1 MKKTTYFISS
11 RWRNR
16 DLVLSLVKA
25 LREKRQKVFSFFEN
39 PYNSD
44 AANDDP
50 EEVMK
55 KWEAM
60 PNWRQEKIVRQIFE
74 EDMRCIRKSD
84 AVILLLPSGIS
95 AHVEIG
101 FAHGLNK
108 KCILV
113 GKPEKT
119 ESAYMI
125 FDETYDTIEDFLS
138 SIN

>member
-1 MKKTTYFISS
+1 MKKGTYFISS

-16 DLVLSLVKA
+16 DLVLTLVKS
-25 LREKRQKVFSFFEN
+25 LREKGQKVLSFFEN
-39 PYNSD
+39 PHNSD
-44 AANDDP
+44 AADDDP

-55 KWEAM
+55 KWESM
-60 PNWRQEKIVRQIFE
+60 PNWQQEKIVKQIFE

-84 AVILLLPSGIS
+84 TVILLLPAGIS

-108 KCILV
+108 KCILI

-125 FDETYDTIEDFLS
+125 FNETYDSIEDFIK
-138 SIN
+138 SIK